1 MSVRPHILA
10 LACLA
15 FLAAGPALAQR
26 VIGENLEARRMA
38 YVEEVRQ
45 LAGVLGGAHYLR
57 ILCVGRTDQSW
68 RNFMSGMLDREG
80 GARRTDLIEG
90 FNRGYR
96 GQEERFPSCSPAAQ
110 TEEKSLRNQ
119 GMRLADTLSARL
131 GD

>member
-1 MSVRPHILA
+1 MLA
-10 LACLA
+10 SLG
-15 FLAAGPALAQR
+15 AATPVFAQPG
-26 VIGENLEARRMA
+26 IGESPEARRTA
-38 YVEEVRQ
+38 YVDEVRR

-57 ILCVGRTDQSW
+57 ILCIGRGDQSW

-80 GARRTDLIEG
+80 GARRTDLIEA

-96 GQEERFPSCSPAAQ
+96 SQEERFPSCSAAAQ
-110 TEEKSLRNQ
+110 TEEKALRSQ